1 MVPLWGSIAH
11 GIDQI
16 GGSLAVADDG
26 GAARSTAAVDWGHSQ
41 CDFSYG
47 CLYGFSSRVPPTLPD
62 EINTIAFSRVFLFTP
77 AVVVL
82 DAVGCGRASLNR

>member
-1 MVPLWGSIAH
+1 MVPLWGRIAH

-16 GGSLAVADDG
+16 GGPLAVADAG

-41 CDFSYG
+41 CDFSDG

-62 EINTIAFSRVFLFTP
+62 EINTIACECVIFARFSIHSRSCC
-77 AVVVL
+77 
-82 DAVGCGRASLNR
+82 VGRRRM